1 MSNGTSQ
8 IVIITGNIG
17 QDHELKVTPNQ
28 NAVLN
33 FSLATSETWKDSVS
47 NEVKSETEWHRCVA
61 FGRKAENTTQY
72 TGKGSKVQVTGRLK
86 TRKWTDNSNVVRYV
100 TEVMVRDIQ
109 FLDKRTPDKTNTEKT
124 DHSTNS
130 NTNIPPNTNQDVPEF
145 DDDVPF

>member
-17 QDHELKVTPNQ
+17 QDHELKVMPNQ
-28 NAVLN
+28 TAVLN
-33 FSLATSETWKDSVS
+33 FSLATSETWKDSAS
-47 NEVKSETEWHRCVA
+47 NEAKSETEWHRCVA

-109 FLDKRTPDKTNTEKT
+109 FLDKRTPDKT
-124 DHSTNS
+124 DSSTNS
-130 NTNIPPNTNQDVPEF
+130 NTNIPPNMNQDVPEF